1 MRITGFDLNAVHVT
15 PWVDWVF
22 VHVNTDGTAEGK
34 PLRGLGELE
43 AGGLASGAA
52 CEQALACVALIQRE
66 LLGQDP
72 RNVVQLTTPLLAR
85 AGNPP
90 PEAGDGKNAVR
101 VWLVAVSAVEQALW
115 DILGKDV
122 GKPVYALLGG
132 SWQGSGYQLRLYAN
146 INRITRNA
154 DERTP
159 ETFATNAARAVAA
172 GHSAIKLGPFDAGR
186 KAEPEPAPQA
196 ENDSGS
202 GAGGL
207 ANWEAYIGGQINDV
221 STPDAQLGIDCIR
234 AVREA
239 VGPDV
244 AVLVDVH
251 SRFTLRGARQL
262 LEEVAPLKLHWL
274 EDTVRGLVRTQPQT
288 GAALDHNRR
297 WCCCGTG
304 HARRSDGRG
313 GAELCRLGGG
323 EHDHLLSVFARRAAP
338 SHRWRCVPSSAVT
351 TRR

>member
-1 MRITGFDLNAVHVT
+1 MRT
-15 PWVDWVF
+15 W
-22 VHVNTDGTAEGK
+22 
-34 PLRGLGELE
+34 
-43 AGGLASGAA
+43 
-52 CEQALACVALIQRE
+52 
-66 LLGQDP
+66 
-72 RNVVQLTTPLLAR
+72 
-85 AGNPP
+85 
-90 PEAGDGKNAVR
+90 
-101 VWLVAVSAVEQALW
+101 
-115 DILGKDV
+115 
-122 GKPVYALLGG
+122 
-132 SWQGSGYQLRLYAN
+132 LYAH
-146 INRITRNA
+146 ISRITRNS

-172 GHSAIKLGPFDAGR
+172 GHSAVKLGPFDAGR
-186 KAEPEPAPQA
+186 KAEPEPTPQVEA
-196 ENDSGS
+196 DSGS